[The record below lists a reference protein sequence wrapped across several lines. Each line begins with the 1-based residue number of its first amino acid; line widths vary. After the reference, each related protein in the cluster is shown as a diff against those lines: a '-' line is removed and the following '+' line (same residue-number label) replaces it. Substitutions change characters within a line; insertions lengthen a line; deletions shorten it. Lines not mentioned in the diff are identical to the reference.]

1 MQKPASTSSSFTAF
15 STSFSLAF
23 VISSASVNALS
34 SIVASE
40 KYPLASYT
48 ASFVFSAT
56 SASLLSASSSAFDSV
71 PMKPDISITLGANV
85 AAPINTAI
93 ITVDMMKDFAFTK
106 FINSNSNTV
115 KKDFIILH
123 LPLLRICH

>member
-1 MQKPASTSSSFTAF
+1 M
-15 STSFSLAF
+15 
-23 VISSASVNALS
+23 ISSASVNALS

-48 ASFVFSAT
+48 ASFVFSAS
-56 SASLLSASSSAFDSV
+56 SALSLLSSLSFSSDSV
-71 PMKPDISITLGANV
+71 PIKSDMSITLGANV

-123 LPLLRICH
+123 LPLLRIYH